1 MQARLYEMDKKM
13 QDQEVMMLAMGK
25 AQEELLDDSNLELLN
40 QLTLAIAKTLH
51 NELDDTQKDEN
62 QNGDDQTSEKNK
74 TKSDKFERIEEEKE
88 DEK

>member
-74 TKSDKFERIEEEKE
+74 TKSDKFERNEKEKE